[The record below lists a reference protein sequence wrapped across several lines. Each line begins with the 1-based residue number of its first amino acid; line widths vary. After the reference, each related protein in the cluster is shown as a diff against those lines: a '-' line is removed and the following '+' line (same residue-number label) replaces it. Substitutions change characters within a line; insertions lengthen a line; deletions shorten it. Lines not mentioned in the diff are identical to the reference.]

1 MPFMAL
7 HFLEDPRCG
16 ALMEA
21 EIPLGEI
28 FSCFLHQAVWGGL
41 SSEHL
46 PAFGRLAATV
56 KQWLETD
63 ACQSTL
69 G

>member
-1 MPFMAL
+1 
-7 HFLEDPRCG
+7 
-16 ALMEA
+16 MEA